1 MLALAI
7 LRCCSTGVTSARAER
22 RMPLKYWLEG
32 VGNLYCIVF
41 DELLSVISGA
51 VSAAGAASTGVAGVA
66 AAAEAKPSG
75 SALTLEASSPVTSD
89 ILSRLG
95 AVQKTN

>member
-1 MLALAI
+1 M
-7 LRCCSTGVTSARAER
+7 TSARAEC
-22 RMPLKYWLEG
+22 RMPHKYLLEG

-75 SALTLEASSPVTSD
+75 SALTLEDFNSSSPATSD

-95 AVQKTN
+95 AVKKTN